1 MKRVLAV
8 ALLTIIGCNSPEKKG
23 NESMAGVYKMT
34 YQRLKGDK
42 TDTTYRSRQQLKIFS
57 DDFMMYAHI
66 TPPDS
71 SGSFGI
77 GSYDYIKD
85 TVSEYIVYRASDST
99 SSLNPGTFKLFIK
112 RTDNGYIQIIPN
124 IMSEGTMYELT
135 QEYEA
140 VGNTSKS
147 SLDGSWKKIKRLE
160 INGTDTIV
168 HTGDVQFKTYYGGYV
183 IWGDNYT
190 YTLNKNHTAI
200 GFGKFEMTGNK
211 VKEMMMESTYSNVR
225 GHDFDIDIEILGAD
239 DFKQTITNADG
250 SKSVE
255 FYQRLKK

>member
-8 ALLTIIGCNSPEKKG
+8 LLLVITGCSNPEKKG
-23 NESMAGVYKMT
+23 NESMAGAYRMMS
-34 YQRLKGDK
+34 QRIKSDK
-42 TDTTYRSRQQLKIFS
+42 TDTTYTSRQQLKIFS
-57 DDFMMYAHI
+57 EDFMMYAHV

-71 SGSFGI
+71 VGSFGI

-85 TVSEYIVYRASDST
+85 TVSESIIYTASDST
-99 SSLNPGTFKLFIK
+99 SSINPGTYKLFIK
-112 RTDNGYIQIIPN
+112 KTDKGYIQIIPN

-135 QEYEA
+135 EEYEA
-140 VGNTSKS
+140 VGTASKS
-147 SLDGSWKKIKRLE
+147 SLDGTWKKIKRLE
-160 INGTDTIV
+160 IHGTDTTV
-168 HTGDVQFKTYYGGYV
+168 HTGDVQFKAYYAGHV
-183 IWGDNYT
+183 IWGDNWT
-190 YTLNKNHTAI
+190 DTLNENHTAI

-211 VKEMMMESTYSNVR
+211 VKESMMESTYAAVR
-225 GHDFDIDIEILGAD
+225 GHDFDIEIEMMGVD